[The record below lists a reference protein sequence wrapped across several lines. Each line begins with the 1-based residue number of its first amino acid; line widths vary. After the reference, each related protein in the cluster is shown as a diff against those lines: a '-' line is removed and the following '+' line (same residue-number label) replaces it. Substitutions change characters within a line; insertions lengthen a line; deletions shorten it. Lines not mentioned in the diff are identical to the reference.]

1 MLKNLTSLALK
12 FFGALVSYLLTLY
25 ISRVFGNE
33 KLGYFSFLLS
43 LALIFLLILK
53 LGTDTY
59 TMKWTSK
66 FYASGE
72 YGKAKFLY
80 FKILRYHLIAGSM
93 ITGIVIVTIPWLL
106 NQFFRNYSD
115 TSFFEIGLISVF
127 FINLHILNYEF
138 LRGTQ
143 RIISYTFYHT
153 VSIFLFTIL
162 TLFLLG
168 FLGIQ
173 SGRNLEISYLCAAFL
188 SFCMS
193 AVEVSKKSMRHQTAT
208 MKHLQT
214 SSIIRESA
222 PFFSNNIVF
231 VLIGTMDIFI
241 LSRYVSPTT
250 IGEYAL
256 ILKIAT
262 FISFPL
268 TVMSANFAPRIA
280 SFSNQETLKR
290 EIVRTGKMILFGAI
304 LVFGSLFVLFPFLT
318 NFLHIRNSAGLPV
331 FLLIGTGYLVS
342 SFFSLNET
350 CLVMLGEEK
359 RYQKIMIFACVINL
373 ILNLLLIPVLK
384 ETGAATASML
394 TLIIWNVAAAYYTN
408 KKLRLPTGITF

>member
-1 MLKNLTSLALK
+1 
-12 FFGALVSYLLTLY
+12 
-25 ISRVFGNE
+25 
-33 KLGYFSFLLS
+33 
-43 LALIFLLILK
+43 
-53 LGTDTY
+53 
-59 TMKWTSK
+59 
-66 FYASGE
+66 
-72 YGKAKFLY
+72 
-80 FKILRYHLIAGSM
+80 
-93 ITGIVIVTIPWLL
+93 
-106 NQFFRNYSD
+106 
-115 TSFFEIGLISVF
+115 
-127 FINLHILNYEF
+127 
-138 LRGTQ
+138 
-143 RIISYTFYHT
+143 
-153 VSIFLFTIL
+153 
-162 TLFLLG
+162 
-168 FLGIQ
+168 
-173 SGRNLEISYLCAAFL
+173 
-188 SFCMS
+188 
-193 AVEVSKKSMRHQTAT
+193 
-208 MKHLQT
+208 
-214 SSIIRESA
+214 
-222 PFFSNNIVF
+222 
-231 VLIGTMDIFI
+231 MDIFI

-280 SFSNQETLKR
+280 GFSNQETLKR